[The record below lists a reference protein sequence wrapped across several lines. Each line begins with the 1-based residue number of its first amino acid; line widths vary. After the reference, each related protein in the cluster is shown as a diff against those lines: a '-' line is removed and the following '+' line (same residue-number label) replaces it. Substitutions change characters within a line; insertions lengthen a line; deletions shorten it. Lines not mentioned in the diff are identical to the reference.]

1 MGKSKNSGNTKNVVG
16 PWQTALD
23 PNLSK
28 GYNIYEAAMRNRDF
42 IWAIDKN
49 VTPEEEKLRK
59 EVRFYLNQIRSGMG
73 GSLQSLPGDILY
85 RELRKWILEHPNFD
99 VIQGRFITDKEYI
112 KVKDYSE
119 KTLKELEKKLRSM
132 SQRVDKWYKRVES
145 ETFGDRMANAFSSK
159 TWSVIPRI
167 IKDEAAPVLENY
179 VEDIGDLVMN
189 PVENTFAWIKDISLI
204 AGPIVGLILF
214 VMIKK

>member
-1 MGKSKNSGNTKNVVG
+1 MGKSKKSGNTKNVVG
-16 PWQTALD
+16 PWQRALD
-23 PNLSK
+23 PKFSK
-28 GYNIYEAAMRNRDF
+28 DHDIYEAAMRNRDF

-59 EVRFYLNQIRSGMG
+59 EVRYYFDQIRSGMG
-73 GSLQSLPGDILY
+73 GSMQSLLRDTVYGD
-85 RELRKWILEHPNFD
+85 LRRWILKHPTFD
-99 VIQGRFITDKEYI
+99 VIQGRFITDKEYM

-132 SQRVDKWYKRVES
+132 SERVDKWYKRVES
-145 ETFGDRMANAFSSK
+145 ETFGDRMAHAFSSE

-167 IKDEAAPVLENY
+167 ITDEAVPVLKKY
-179 VEDIGDLVMN
+179 TEDIGDLVMN

-204 AGPIVGLILF
+204 AGPIVGLVLF